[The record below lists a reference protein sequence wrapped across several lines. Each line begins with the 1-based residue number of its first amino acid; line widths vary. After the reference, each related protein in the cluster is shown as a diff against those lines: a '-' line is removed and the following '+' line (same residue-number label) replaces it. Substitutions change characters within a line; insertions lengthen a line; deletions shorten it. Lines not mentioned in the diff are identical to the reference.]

1 MTFHPLL
8 SIIYNNKLRL
18 LFILVIVLQIKVSSS
33 YAALTIKMVEGHS
46 VSRLASRFRTTLVG
60 RTFSASSPNGRFA
73 DGASVIDG
81 RVLSRM
87 EAIGKN
93 LFAFFSN
100 DNGTN
105 NDGTEDDAIVVH
117 VHFGMSGAWALF
129 SGLDEEPEVKAT
141 TRLRLEEVT
150 SNSSV
155 RYATHLSAMTLQ
167 HGDMSLYANKKASL
181 GQDPLRSDADVDLL
195 YNLVKKSKRSIAQII
210 MDQSYFSGPGNI
222 YRAEILFLAGVY
234 PTTLGTAIDR
244 ATFNR
249 IWNVTVKLLRRGYDT
264 GSILTV
270 DASIDPEVA
279 QRGERRY
286 IYNKSNCARC
296 GGRVSSWNISG
307 RTCYACEGGCQVEIA
322 TAAMNKMESAA
333 IVKKEKKDVSVK
345 KQHVPFVSHCA
356 PMALQQRLEQG
367 GAEQLTISEIRS
379 VLEQMVDNS
388 SVGGVSLPPKS
399 ARKLVHVNALNK
411 LLNQKQKVIIPKKEK
426 VVASKPLP
434 PPSISAEEAARE
446 KFSR

>member
-1 MTFHPLL
+1 
-8 SIIYNNKLRL
+8 
-18 LFILVIVLQIKVSSS
+18 
-33 YAALTIKMVEGHS
+33 
-46 VSRLASRFRTTLVG
+46 
-60 RTFSASSPNGRFA
+60 
-73 DGASVIDG
+73 
-81 RVLSRM
+81 M

-100 DNGTN
+100 GNGTN

-181 GQDPLRSDADVDLL
+181 GQDPLRSDA
-195 YNLVKKSKRSIAQII
+195 
-210 MDQSYFSGPGNI
+210 
-222 YRAEILFLAGVY
+222 AEILFLAGVY

-307 RTCYACEGGCQVEIA
+307 RTCYACEGGCQVEIT
-322 TAAMNKMESAA
+322 TAAINKMESAA

-356 PMALQQRLEQG
+356 PIALQQRLEQG

-434 PPSISAEEAARE
+434 PPSICAEEAARE

>member
-1 MTFHPLL
+1 MVLSSPSL

-33 YAALTIKMVEGHS
+33 SAALTIKMVEGHS

-100 DNGTN
+100 GNGTN

-181 GQDPLRSDADVDLL
+181 GQDPLRSDA
-195 YNLVKKSKRSIAQII
+195 
-210 MDQSYFSGPGNI
+210 
-222 YRAEILFLAGVY
+222 AEILFLAGVY

-307 RTCYACEGGCQVEIA
+307 RTCYACEGGCQVEIT
-322 TAAMNKMESAA
+322 TAAINKMESAA

-356 PMALQQRLEQG
+356 PIALQQRLEQG

-434 PPSISAEEAARE
+434 PPSICAEEAARE